1 MSLMRLNLFV
11 KGMALGVISLFL
23 LSPAAFAATGEDT
36 DTNVK
41 PNEYQEKN
49 LNINSSILRDQTK
62 YEQSKTTSK
71 VKTDIHFADPPKT
84 SGGQLSPQLFSDLKD
99 NPPKMPARMMKE
111 MNISFSDSAVSAPSG
126 DDHEKQRSALLP
138 IIFGILIAFG
148 IIVMII
154 LIPKVNVKTEKK

>member
-11 KGMALGVISLFL
+11 KGMARCHIPFL

-84 SGGQLSPQLFSDLKD
+84 SGGQLAPQLLV
-99 NPPKMPARMMKE
+99 
-111 MNISFSDSAVSAPSG
+111 I
-126 DDHEKQRSALLP
+126 
-138 IIFGILIAFG
+138 
-148 IIVMII
+148 
-154 LIPKVNVKTEKK
+154 

>member
-23 LSPAAFAATGEDT
+23 LSPAATGEDT

-62 YEQSKTTSK
+62 YEQS
-71 VKTDIHFADPPKT
+71 
-84 SGGQLSPQLFSDLKD
+84 
-99 NPPKMPARMMKE
+99 
-111 MNISFSDSAVSAPSG
+111 
-126 DDHEKQRSALLP
+126 
-138 IIFGILIAFG
+138 
-148 IIVMII
+148 
-154 LIPKVNVKTEKK
+154 